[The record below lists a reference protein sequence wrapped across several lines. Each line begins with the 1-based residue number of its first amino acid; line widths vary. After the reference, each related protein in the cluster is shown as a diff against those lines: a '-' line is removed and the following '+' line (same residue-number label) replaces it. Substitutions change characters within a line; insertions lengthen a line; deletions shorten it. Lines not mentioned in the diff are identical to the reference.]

1 MEDFEKE
8 RQTAN
13 VEPGILLE
21 SDDDYGAKYQLID
34 VSKQQQDSDSDSS
47 DYPNRNKN
55 LGPYG
60 YKEKKFAKP
69 TEELRSDIMELF
81 HQQELWTWQQIKES
95 HLSDQPEA
103 PLKKQVQELCDKVSG
118 NGNAARYKLKEALK
132 M

>member
-13 VEPGILLE
+13 VEPSKLLE

-34 VSKQQQDSDSDSS
+34 ISKQQQHSDSDSS

-60 YKEKKFAKP
+60 FKEKKFAKP

-81 HQQELWTWQQIKES
+81 HQ
-95 HLSDQPEA
+95 
-103 PLKKQVQELCDKVSG
+103 
-118 NGNAARYKLKEALK
+118 
-132 M
+132 

>member
-34 VSKQQQDSDSDSS
+34 ISKQKQDSDSDSS
-47 DYPNRNKN
+47 DYPSKNKN

-60 YKEKKFAKP
+60 FKEKKFAKP

-103 PLKKQVQELCDKVSG
+103 PLKKQV
-118 NGNAARYKLKEALK
+118 
-132 M
+132 